1 MIYLEKFQTFNTD
14 INKKALN
21 MQPKEIGYLK
31 EPVEIR
37 IEIEK
42 SPHADDRQ
50 FRHGLYNEKIDDDD
64 IIETVQ
70 LAIEQLT
77 IALMQDKF
85 NIYQDEDDYPT
96 RGIKRGELNRFI
108 IHNKSNDLNLVCI
121 LKPGENEFT
130 LIVITVM
137 VKDDFRIYPG
147 QFKIEVK

>member
-1 MIYLEKFQTFNTD
+1 MIYLERFQTFNTE

-21 MQPKEIGYLK
+21 IPPKEIGYIK

-42 SPHADDRQ
+42 SSHADDRQ
-50 FRHGLYNEKIDDDD
+50 FRHLMSNQRISDDE
-64 IIETVQ
+64 IIETVEK
-70 LAIEQLT
+70 ATEQLT

-96 RGIKRGELNRFI
+96 RGIKRGEPNRFI
-108 IHNKSNDLNLVCI
+108 IHNTSNNLNLVCI

-137 VKDDFRIYPG
+137 IKDDFRVYPG
-147 QFKIEVK
+147 QFKIEVS